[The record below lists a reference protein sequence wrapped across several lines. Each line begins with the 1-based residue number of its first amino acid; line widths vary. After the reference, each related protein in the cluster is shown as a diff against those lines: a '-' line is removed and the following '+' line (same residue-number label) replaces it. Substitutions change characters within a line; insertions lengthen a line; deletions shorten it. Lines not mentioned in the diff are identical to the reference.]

1 MLCFPILCLAVIGVV
16 LFYHLFSYSDDSNL
30 DFGTI
35 ICALGVRYK
44 SYCANI
50 VRTLMV
56 DPSDKQQKDY
66 DFLLKVEEEILNKL
80 QDGKIVRCEVFYHNS
95 IECKQVCFGLCAYIL
110 IKVMCKV
117 CLLHSA
123 R

>member
-1 MLCFPILCLAVIGVV
+1 MFLTWNKRIRWSSL
-16 LFYHLFSYSDDSNL
+16 YYSDDSNL

-56 DPSDKQQKDY
+56 DPSEKQQKDY

-80 QDGKIVRCEVFYHNS
+80 QDGKTSNNWLVLN
-95 IECKQVCFGLCAYIL
+95 
-110 IKVMCKV
+110 
-117 CLLHSA
+117 
-123 R
+123 

>member
-1 MLCFPILCLAVIGVV
+1 M
-16 LFYHLFSYSDDSNL
+16 YHFMYFIFFSDDTNI

-35 ICALGVRYK
+35 ICAMGVRYK

-66 DFLLKVEEEILNKL
+66 DFLLSVEDAIMEKL
-80 QDGKIVRCEVFYHNS
+80 KEGNVYQI
-95 IECKQVCFGLCAYIL
+95 
-110 IKVMCKV
+110 
-117 CLLHSA
+117 
-123 R
+123 

>member
-1 MLCFPILCLAVIGVV
+1 M
-16 LFYHLFSYSDDSNL
+16 

-66 DFLLKVEEEILNKL
+66 DFLLKVEEEILNRL
-80 QDGKIVRCEVFYHNS
+80 QDGIQDKTS
-95 IECKQVCFGLCAYIL
+95 SYISR
-110 IKVMCKV
+110 INHMT
-117 CLLHSA
+117 
-123 R
+123 